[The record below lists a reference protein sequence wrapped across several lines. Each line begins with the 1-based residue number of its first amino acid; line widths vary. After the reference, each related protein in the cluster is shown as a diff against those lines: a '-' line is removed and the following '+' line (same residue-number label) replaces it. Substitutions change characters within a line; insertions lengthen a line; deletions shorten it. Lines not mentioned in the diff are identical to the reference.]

1 MAQGKSGSGL
11 ESVFLENRSA
21 LLRFLRARGAGD
33 AAEDLLQD
41 IWLKVASAPAGPV
54 GAPLS
59 YLYSVANRLMIDRYR
74 SAQAAAVREKEWT
87 ATQFDIATGRS
98 DAPDAER
105 LLAARQLATL
115 VEQLLNDLEPPRV
128 AQVFRRHRV
137 DGAAQRDLAAEF
149 GVSLS
154 TIEADL
160 RKAYRALAQFRAK
173 IDEAQ
178 DEG

>member
-1 MAQGKSGSGL
+1 MANGKSGSGL
-11 ESVFLENRSA
+11 EHVFLENRAA
-21 LLRFLRARGAGD
+21 LLRFLRARGAGE
-33 AAEDLLQD
+33 AAEDLLQEV
-41 IWLKVASAPAGPV
+41 WLKVASAPAGPV

-59 YLYSVANRLMIDRYR
+59 YLYAVANRLMIDRYR
-74 SAQAAAVREKEWT
+74 SARAAASREHEWT

-105 LLAARQLATL
+105 LVAARQLAAL
-115 VEQLLNDLEPPRV
+115 VEKLLNDLEPPRV

-137 DGAAQRDLAAEF
+137 DGVPQRELAAEF

-160 RKAYRALAQFRAK
+160 RKAYRALAQFR
-173 IDEAQ
+173 EAQ
-178 DEG
+178 DEV